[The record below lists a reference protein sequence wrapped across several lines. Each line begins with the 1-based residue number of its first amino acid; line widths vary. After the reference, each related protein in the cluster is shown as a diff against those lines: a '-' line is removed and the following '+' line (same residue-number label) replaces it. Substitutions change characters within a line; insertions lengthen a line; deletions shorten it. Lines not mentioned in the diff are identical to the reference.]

1 MKQIASE
8 WRNDVKAAWVMKKST
23 GIAREKHPPNSAQ
36 RLRMI
41 GVSKHAR

>member
-23 GIAREKHPPNSAQ
+23 GIA
-36 RLRMI
+36 
-41 GVSKHAR
+41 